1 MDTTPFLSVDDFEGM
16 FRPLSPAER
25 NLVALLVQAAADWI
39 RNDSRLPGLAATDPL
54 GVQAKLVTFDVVKAA
69 LGPAGTDPRV
79 RSYTSSVN
87 DRTTT
92 ITYNEAAALL
102 TFEENH
108 LAMLG
113 LTLSAEPRAT
123 FDDYA
128 SAFVDVDSYGRR
140 IW

>member
-1 MDTTPFLSVDDFEGM
+1 MDTTPFLTDTEFEAM
-16 FRPLSPAER
+16 FRPLSSQER
-25 NLVALLVQAAADWI
+25 ELVKLLVKAAADWI
-39 RNDSRLPGLAATDPL
+39 RDPSRRPGLTSNDPL
-54 GVQAKLVTFDVVKAA
+54 ATQAKLVTFDVVKAA

-79 RSYTSSVN
+79 KSYTSSVN

-123 FDDYA
+123 FDSFDT
-128 SAFVDVDSYGRR
+128 AFAEVDLYGRR
-140 IW
+140 VW